1 MADLQ
6 PWRSGFCGTHI
17 PEGHVSHG
25 QCRGGQTDRKHGYRP
40 CVCSCHHQTPAA
52 EDAPGDL
59 KASGSEPCPSAAG
72 PGRTTIFS
80 AKAAPGA
87 VVLIVDPLTAS
98 TLARSLE
105 EAYTAADLPQADR
118 PLWMWDI
125 ASLRRAAADAEV
137 EAAATRVDLTLTP
150 QTHLQLVA
158 GGEEVATGPERGS
171 SARSR
176 HTLGGA
182 R

>member
-25 QCRGGQTDRKHGYRP
+25 QCRGGHTDRKHGYRP

-87 VVLIVDPLTAS
+87 VVLIIDPLTAT
-98 TLARSLE
+98 TLAGLLEHAYASASLPR
-105 EAYTAADLPQADR
+105 DDR
-118 PLWMWDI
+118 PLWMWDV
-125 ASLRRAAADAEV
+125 ASLRRSAAEADAEAV
-137 EAAATRVDLTLTP
+137 ATAARVDLSFTP

-158 GGEEVATGPERGS
+158 GGETP
-171 SARSR
+171 
-176 HTLGGA
+176 
-182 R
+182 